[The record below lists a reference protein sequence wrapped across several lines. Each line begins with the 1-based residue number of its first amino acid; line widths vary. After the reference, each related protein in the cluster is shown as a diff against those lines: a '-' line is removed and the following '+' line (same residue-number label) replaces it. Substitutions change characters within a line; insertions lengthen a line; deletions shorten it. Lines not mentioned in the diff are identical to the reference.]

1 MLERILKKVK
11 GSYPYVKIYHAPGRM
26 RDGGIVYRFHP
37 SRSKGERKSARLVMK
52 FFGETLADAMG
63 LYSDVRDLIVS
74 RADESRVG
82 EGIHA
87 LSIEE
92 VAEGGAS
99 GYVSKTGLYYV
110 QAGFFVVGY

>member
-1 MLERILKKVK
+1 MLERIIKTVR
-11 GSYPYVKIYHAPGRM
+11 GSYPELRINHAPGRM

-37 SRSKGERKSARLVMK
+37 SRSRGRRRNARLVMK
-52 FFGETLADAMG
+52 FFGETLADAIA
-63 LYSDVRDLIVS
+63 LYSEVRDLIVS

-82 EGIHA
+82 EGVRA

-110 QAGFFVVGY
+110 QAGFSVVGY

>member
-11 GSYPYVKIYHAPGRM
+11 GSYPDLRINHAPGRM

-37 SRSKGERKSARLVMK
+37 SRSRGRRRSARLVMK
-52 FFGETLADAMG
+52 FFGETLADAMS
-63 LYSDVRDLIVS
+63 LYLDVRDLIVS

-82 EGIHA
+82 DGVNA

-92 VAEGGAS
+92 VAEGGSS

-110 QAGFFVVGY
+110 QAGFSVVGY